1 MKITHTQAIG
11 YLIAAVNKVQ
21 FPETIDAAYVVL
33 TFEELLNE
41 LSSEEAEK
49 IYREVWLTHNQE

>member
-11 YLIAAVNKVQ
+11 YLIAAVEKVQ
-21 FPETIDAAYVVL
+21 FPEAMDAAYVVL

-49 IYREVWLTHNQE
+49 IYREVWLTHSQE

>member
-11 YLIAAVNKVQ
+11 YLIAAVEKVQ
-21 FPETIDAAYVVL
+21 FPEAMDAAYVVI

-49 IYREVWLTHNQE
+49 IYREVWLMQSQE

>member
-11 YLIAAVNKVQ
+11 YLIAAVEKVQ
-21 FPETIDAAYVVL
+21 FPEAMDAAYVVL

>member
-11 YLIAAVNKVQ
+11 YLIATVEKVH
-21 FPETIDAAYVVL
+21 FPEPMDAAYVVL

-41 LSSEEAEK
+41 LSNEEAEK
-49 IYREVWLTHNQE
+49 IYREVWLTHSQE